1 MSHVFSAPFRSI
13 GCTKLS
19 LDYKRLDAC
28 PKKTNIRSYFLTLLL
43 WCFSDL
49 MNTNL
54 IFTVAVPVKKLAL

>member
-1 MSHVFSAPFRSI
+1 MSQVFSAPFRSI

-28 PKKTNIRSYFLTLLL
+28 PKKTNIRSYLLL